1 MDLFTNK
8 SCVASLAGAS
18 LLSASPLMAQ
28 KQSHPN
34 VLMVVVDDWGVN
46 DLSFSGSRFYETPHI
61 DQLTKEAT
69 TFNQAYVAYP
79 RSVPSR
85 FSLWT
90 GMHAARPQAPKMGVS
105 DDREV
110 SRETFCIAEGFKAAD
125 YQTFFIGKWHLNSKD
140 CGPGD
145 KGFDINIGGGKA
157 GAPGTYFA
165 PFNKP
170 GGGKEKPIEGMDDAT
185 PGEYLTDYMTRK
197 MVDYL
202 DKKHDE
208 PFFAVCSYYAV
219 HTPLEAKPEI
229 IEKYR
234 KKRKKLNLQDD
245 PMMNEEAGVRKTQQD
260 DPVYAAMIESVDTG
274 VGEMIAALKRNKLYD
289 NTVIVIISDHGGLS
303 NRGQNNR
310 QLATTN
316 APLKAGKGHL
326 YEGGVRV
333 PLLVRMPDQ
342 KKGYRSNTPVVSYD
356 ILPTLSQV
364 CNFPVSDNAV
374 IDGKSFAGELKGK
387 TQQEL
392 LNRPL
397 YWHKATERP
406 GSTGDYV
413 SSSIRQGDYKLID
426 FYDQKRVEL
435 YNLKNDPGEKVNLA
449 QSDPKR
455 TQEMLT
461 ALKAWKSEM
470 KAYDGNPGAAKDKKQ
485 DKKQNRQGQKGNKEN
500 KNKKNRQDFDD

>member
-1 MDLFTNK
+1 MNIFSNK
-8 SCVASLAGAS
+8 IGVASVLGS
-18 LLSASPLMAQ
+18 SVLSVTPLMAQ
-28 KQSHPN
+28 KQSQPN
-34 VLMVVVDDWGVN
+34 VLMVVVDDWGAN
-46 DLSFSGSRFYETPHI
+46 DLSFSGSKFYETPHI

-110 SRETFCIAEGFKAAD
+110 NRETFCMAEGFKAAD

-140 CGPGD
+140 CTPDD

-170 GGGKEKPIEGMDDAT
+170 GGGKEKPIEGMDDANE
-185 PGEYLTDYMTRK
+185 GEYLTDYMTRK
-197 MVDYL
+197 MVDYI
-202 DKKHDE
+202 DGKHQK

-234 KKRKKLNLQDD
+234 NKRAKMNLQDD

-274 VGEMIAALKRNKLYD
+274 VGEMIAALKRNNLYD

-303 NRGQNNR
+303 NRGQNKR

-333 PLLVRMPDQ
+333 PLLVRLPAQ
-342 KKGYRSNTPVVSYD
+342 KSGIKSNTPVVSLD
-356 ILPTLSQV
+356 ILPTLSQI
-364 CNFPVSDNAV
+364 CNFPIAKNAV

-387 TQQEL
+387 SQKEL
-392 LNRPL
+392 LNRSL
-397 YWHKATERP
+397 FWHKATERP

-426 FYDQKRVEL
+426 FYAQNRIEL

-449 QSDPKR
+449 ESDPKKA
-455 TQEMLT
+455 QEMLA
-461 ALKAWKSEM
+461 ALKQWKSEV
-470 KAYDGNPGAAKDKKQ
+470 KAYDGNPGAVKDKKSG
-485 DKKQNRQGQKGNKEN
+485 KQQNKQGNKRN
-500 KNKKNRQDFDD
+500 KNKKNRQQLDD